1 MAFFVCGSWVQK
13 CCTHCL
19 PTLLTK
25 DLPFLYSGTLQPPG
39 EPLAHDCPHGHE
51 EEAPGLC
58 RVPGHDLCCGR
69 QGWHHGAQQCW
80 EVQPTHQPVVSRGGH
95 DVPAERSEWGLV
107 GLSMPHITMWGEHRV
122 ECQSACRESTGQ
134 GVIVSL
140 VRRPQGRVSV
150 FLWGEHRVKCQSSYE
165 ALLLSLHLHLFSVRE
180 KVCKNS
186 LARWRDSQAMPQT
199 PV

>member
-1 MAFFVCGSWVQK
+1 M
-13 CCTHCL
+13 
-19 PTLLTK
+19 
-25 DLPFLYSGTLQPPG
+25 
-39 EPLAHDCPHGHE
+39 
-51 EEAPGLC
+51 
-58 RVPGHDLCCGR
+58 
-69 QGWHHGAQQCW
+69 
-80 EVQPTHQPVVSRGGH
+80 VSRGGH

-150 FLWGEHRVKCQSSYE
+150 FLWGERRVKCQSSYE
-165 ALLLSLHLHLFSVRE
+165 AVLLSLHLHLFSVRE

-186 LARWRDSQAMPQT
+186 LARLEDEEIVKPCHRHLFRMGK
-199 PV
+199 